1 MGTGFGTTRHQESGA
16 APRPRPRPGR
26 MKFDD
31 EDEGCAVVDV
41 ASLESEPEGAMR
53 AGRVGG
59 GVVSSIWDNCSKL
72 APPAPG
78 CYKLLRPCAFNAT
91 S

>member
-41 ASLESEPEGAMR
+41 ASLESEPEGVMR
-53 AGRVGG
+53 AGRVGAG
-59 GVVSSIWDNCSKL
+59 GG
-72 APPAPG
+72 G
-78 CYKLLRPCAFNAT
+78 CVIDMG
-91 S
+91 